1 MKVDIYDL
9 EENHINTI
17 ENAKSI
23 IGCRDGRHLV
33 TYPKKCETCGNIED
47 YTWQVPQGYRIE
59 IKN

>member
-1 MKVDIYDL
+1 MKVDIYDSK
-9 EENHINTI
+9 EKYIRTI
-17 ENAKSI
+17 ENAEEVKS
-23 IGCRDGRHLV
+23 CRDGRYLV